1 MTRNTYTSSYVT
13 CVTVEKRGGS
23 SAMVGR
29 KDVWPASV
37 RRMFENPH
45 AKMWRKKGPR
55 RGVASEVEELGGG
68 GDEALRLGL
77 PDELKNSMVAE

>member
-1 MTRNTYTSSYVT
+1 
-13 CVTVEKRGGS
+13 
-23 SAMVGR
+23 
-29 KDVWPASV
+29 
-37 RRMFENPH
+37 MFENPH